1 MARTQVANRQLL
13 DIIAY
18 RKTANYTLAIDD
30 KDALIE
36 MNLAVANTLTV
47 PPDSSVAF
55 PIGTEILISQYGV
68 GVTTITAGAG
78 VTINYSALSL
88 NLANQFSFVTLLKI
102 GTDEWYALGDLE
114 QAAGGSGTFSVTE
127 TEIDFG
133 TTPVTEKSFTITNG
147 AITTSSLVMVS
158 PSGKAATGRVGNDYS
173 WETFSFSVVP
183 GTGKFELTAN
193 CSNGSV
199 VGKRKILY
207 TYS

>member
-36 MNLAVANTLTV
+36 MNLAGANTLTV
-47 PPDSSVAF
+47 PPNSSVAF
-55 PIGTEILISQYGV
+55 PIGTEILVTQYGV

-88 NLANQFSFVTLLKI
+88 NLAAQFSFVSLLKI

-114 QAAGGSGTFSVTE
+114 QSASSGSGLSL
-127 TEIDFG
+127 TEIMRL
-133 TTPVTEKSFTITNG
+133 KTIIN
-147 AITTSSLVMVS
+147 
-158 PSGKAATGRVGNDYS
+158 N
-173 WETFSFSVVP
+173 
-183 GTGKFELTAN
+183 
-193 CSNGSV
+193 
-199 VGKRKILY
+199 
-207 TYS
+207 

>member
-18 RKTANYTLAIDD
+18 RKVANYTLAIDD

-36 MNLAVANTLTV
+36 MNLAGANTLTV
-47 PPDSSVAF
+47 PPNSSVAF
-55 PIGTEILISQYGV
+55 PIGTEILVTQYGV

-114 QAAGGSGTFSVTE
+114 QAAGSGSGL
-127 TEIDFG
+127 
-133 TTPVTEKSFTITNG
+133 SFAEVMRIKTIIN
-147 AITTSSLVMVS
+147 
-158 PSGKAATGRVGNDYS
+158 N
-173 WETFSFSVVP
+173 
-183 GTGKFELTAN
+183 
-193 CSNGSV
+193 
-199 VGKRKILY
+199 
-207 TYS
+207 